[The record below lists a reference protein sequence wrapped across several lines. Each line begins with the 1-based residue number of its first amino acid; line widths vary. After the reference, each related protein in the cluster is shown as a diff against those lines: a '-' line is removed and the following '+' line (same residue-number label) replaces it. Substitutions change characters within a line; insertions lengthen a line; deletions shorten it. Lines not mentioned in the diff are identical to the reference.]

1 MEDYPVVDKT
11 FLCGIEDDKKT
22 IAESPISFIFTIGPE
37 NKDAFIDC
45 YRKVKPMD
53 NMQDMMNAALGL
65 YLTKIYSDHYIT
77 E

>member
-1 MEDYPVVDKT
+1 MDDCPVIDET
-11 FLCGIEDDKKT
+11 CLCGIEDDKKT
-22 IAESPISFIFTIGPE
+22 IAESPISFIF

-65 YLTKIYSDHYIT
+65 YLTKIYSDKYTT

>member
-1 MEDYPVVDKT
+1 MDEPQVVEKT
-11 FLCGIEDDKKT
+11 FLCGIEDDNKT
-22 IAESPISFIFTIGPE
+22 IAESPISFIFTIDPE
-37 NKDAFIDC
+37 YKDAFIEC

-65 YLTKIYSDHYIT
+65 YLTKIYSDHYKT

>member
-1 MEDYPVVDKT
+1 MDDIVEET

-22 IAESPISFIFTIGPE
+22 IEESPIRFLFELGPE
-37 NKDAFIDC
+37 NKDAFIEC
-45 YRKVKPMD
+45 YRKVKPMY

-65 YLTKIYSDHYIT
+65 YLCKIYSDCYTT

>member
-1 MEDYPVVDKT
+1 MDDYPVIDET
-11 FLCGIEDDKKT
+11 CMCGIEDDKKT

-45 YRKVKPMD
+45 YREVKPMD

-65 YLTKIYSDHYIT
+65 YLTKIYSDKYTT

>member
-53 NMQDMMNAALGL
+53 NR
-65 YLTKIYSDHYIT
+65 
-77 E
+77 